1 MLRRRPR
8 PVLVSTCLLGL
19 VLVGACEGKPAAG
32 GAGGAASKPGGPA
45 PVLAVGAPAPAFA
58 GTTLRGEPLSL
69 ADLRGRV
76 VLLNIWATWCEP
88 CREELP
94 ELQALYTRHEARGL
108 TVLGVSTDAARD
120 FKTLRNMVSGFGLTY
135 PVIHDEPNRIGAPF
149 QIIGYPASFVIDRGG
164 TLRWRRDGMIPPG
177 DPDLAAVLEA
187 ALAKP
192 APAQ

>member
-1 MLRRRPR
+1 MLAPRPR
-8 PVLVSTCLLGL
+8 VRLLSTCLSGL
-19 VLVGACEGKPAAG
+19 VLLAACEGKPAAG
-32 GAGGAASKPGGPA
+32 GGTASKPGGPA
-45 PVLAVGAPAPAFA
+45 PALALGAPVPAFA

-76 VLLNIWATWCEP
+76 VLLNVWATWCDP

-94 ELQALYTRHEARGL
+94 ELQGLYARHEPRGL

-149 QIIGYPASFVIDRGG
+149 QIVGYPASFVIDRTG
-164 TLRWRRDGMIPPG
+164 TLRWRRDGMIPPN
-177 DPDLAAVLEA
+177 DPELAGILETVLAE
-187 ALAKP
+187 P